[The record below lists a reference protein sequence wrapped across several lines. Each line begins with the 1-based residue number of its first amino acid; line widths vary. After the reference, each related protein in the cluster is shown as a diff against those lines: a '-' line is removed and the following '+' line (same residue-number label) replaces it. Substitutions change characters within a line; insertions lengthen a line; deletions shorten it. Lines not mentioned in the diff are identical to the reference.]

1 MAVMARLVGRVAI
14 ITGSARGI
22 GRSIA
27 LRYAS
32 EGCSLSLSDLDLEGV
47 QRTAKECEEAGKAHG
62 IRTATFRTNVTKRE
76 DVEAMV
82 AGTVA
87 ELGRL
92 DIVVNNAGIFNNSAF
107 ELMSDQSWYTMMDVN
122 LNSVFLVSQAAVR
135 HWLQV
140 KQPGNIVSLASVSA
154 TVAFTESSH
163 YCTAK
168 AGVAALTRCIAMEM
182 GPSGIRANSM
192 APGIIATEMTKPALS
207 EPELAADWMRR
218 IPQRRYGTPDD
229 VADLALFLASDESS
243 YINGEMIYVDGGAMW
258 AWSKPSDDARYPRTY
273 GS

>member
-1 MAVMARLVGRVAI
+1 MAVLGRLVGRVAI
-14 ITGSARGI
+14 ITGAARGI

-27 LRYAS
+27 LRYAG
-32 EGCSLSLSDLDLEGV
+32 EGCSLALSDLDLAGV
-47 QRTAKECEEAGKAHG
+47 QRTAQECEAAGQAHA
-62 IRTATFRTNVTKRE
+62 IRTATFKTDVTKRD
-76 DVEAMV
+76 DVQAMV
-82 AGTVA
+82 DGTV
-87 ELGRL
+87 EQLGRL

-107 ELMSDQSWYTMMDVN
+107 ELMSDQSWYSMMDVN
-122 LNSVFLVSQAAVR
+122 LNSVFLVSQIAVR
-135 HWLQV
+135 HWLKV
-140 KQPGNIVSLASVSA
+140 AQPGNIVSLASVSS

-168 AGVAALTRCIAMEM
+168 AGVAALMRCIAMEL

-218 IPQRRYGTPDD
+218 IPQRRYGTPED

-243 YINGEMIYVDGGAMW
+243 YINGEMIYVDGGATW

-273 GS
+273 GG

>member
-1 MAVMARLVGRVAI
+1 VIVMAVMARLAGRVAM
-14 ITGSARGI
+14 ITGAARGI

-32 EGCSLSLSDLDLEGV
+32 EGCSLSLSDLDLAGV
-47 QRTAKECEEAGKAHG
+47 QHTAQECEAAGQAHG
-62 IRTATFRTNVTKRE
+62 
-76 DVEAMV
+76 DVEEMV
-82 AGTVA
+82 AGTV
-87 ELGRL
+87 EVLGRL

-107 ELMSDQSWYTMMDVN
+107 ELMSDDSWYTMIDVN

-135 HWLQV
+135 HWLKV
-140 KQPGNIVSLASVSA
+140 GQPGNIVSLASVSA
-154 TVAFTESSH
+154 SVAFTESSH

-168 AGVAALTRCIAMEM
+168 AGVAALTRCIAMEL
-182 GPSGIRANSM
+182 GPAGIRANSM

-218 IPQRRYGTPDD
+218 IPQRRYGTPED

-273 GS
+273 EG

>member
-1 MAVMARLVGRVAI
+1 MAVLGRLVGRVAI
-14 ITGSARGI
+14 ITGAARGI

-27 LRYAS
+27 LRYAE
-32 EGCSLSLSDLDLEGV
+32 EGCSLSLSDLDLPGV
-47 QRTAKECEEAGKAHG
+47 QRTAQECEAAGQAHG
-62 IRTATFRTNVTKRE
+62 IGTATFRTDVTKRS
-76 DVEAMV
+76 DVEEMV

-87 ELGRL
+87 ALGRL
-92 DIVVNNAGIFNNSAF
+92 DILVNNAGIFNNSAF

-122 LNSVFLVSQAAVR
+122 LNSVFLVSQIAVR
-135 HWLQV
+135 HWLKV
-140 KQPGNIVSLASVSA
+140 GKPGNIVSLASVSA
-154 TVAFTESSH
+154 QVAFTESSH

-168 AGVAALTRCIAMEM
+168 AGVAALTRCIAMEL
-182 GPSGIRANSM
+182 GPAGIRANSM

-207 EPELAADWMRR
+207 EPELAVDWMRR
-218 IPQRRYGTPDD
+218 IPQRRYGTPED

-273 GS
+273 EG

>member
-1 MAVMARLVGRVAI
+1 
-14 ITGSARGI
+14 
-22 GRSIA
+22 
-27 LRYAS
+27 
-32 EGCSLSLSDLDLEGV
+32 LSDLDLAGV
-47 QRTAKECEEAGKAHG
+47 QRTAQECEAAGQAHG
-62 IRTATFRTNVTKRE
+62 IRTATFRTDVTKRAE
-76 DVEAMV
+76 VEEMV

-87 ELGRL
+87 ALGRL

-122 LNSVFLVSQAAVR
+122 LNSVFLVSQTAA
-135 HWLQV
+135 
-140 KQPGNIVSLASVSA
+140 
-154 TVAFTESSH
+154 VAFTESSH

-168 AGVAALTRCIAMEM
+168 AGVAALTRCIAMEL
-182 GPSGIRANSM
+182 GPVGIRANSM

-258 AWSKPSDDARYPRTY
+258 AWSKPSDDERYPRTY
-273 GS
+273 GG